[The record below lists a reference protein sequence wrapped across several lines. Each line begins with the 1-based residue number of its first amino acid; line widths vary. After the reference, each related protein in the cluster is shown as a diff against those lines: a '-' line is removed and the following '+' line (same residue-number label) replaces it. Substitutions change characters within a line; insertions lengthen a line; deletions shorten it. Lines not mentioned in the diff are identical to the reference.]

1 MHQAV
6 LVHTYVD
13 EGAKGG
19 DVADRAFEHHAFFQ
33 IFDVFDAVVETRHL
47 EVRARVTARLFQL
60 GEDVFDCDD
69 AEFLVGK
76 QLGAQ
81 RFEHVGTAHEL
92 GHRLACVEHD
102 LLDHGVGFGVN
113 AGAVQRVAAGVQTQK
128 PGALLEG
135 LGAQAGHFE
144 QVGAAAKGAVGVTPA
159 HHRLGHRLAQARHT
173 GQQRHAGG
181 VQVHAHA
188 VDAILDHRVQAA
200 RQLALV
206 HIVLVLAHADGL
218 GVDLHQLGQR
228 VLQSP
233 RNAGRA
239 TQADVHVRHFLR
251 GKFTGR
257 IHRRTRLADH
267 HLVDWPVGAG

>member
-33 IFDVFDAVVETRHL
+33 VLDVFHAVIETRHL
-47 EVRARVTARLFQL
+47 EVRARVAARLFQL
-60 GEDVFDCDD
+60 GQDVLDRDD
-69 AEFLVGK
+69 AKFLVGK

-81 RFEHVGTAHEL
+81 RFQHVGAAHEF
-92 GHRLACVEHD
+92 GHRLAGVQHD
-102 LLDHGVGFGVN
+102 LLDHRVGFGVN

-128 PGALLEG
+128 PGALLESF
-135 LGAQAGHFE
+135 GAQAGHLE
-144 QVGAAAKGAVGVTPA
+144 QVSTAAEGAVGFPPA

-181 VQVHAHA
+181 VEVHAHA
-188 VDAILDHRVQAA
+188 VDAILDHGVQAA

-228 VLQSP
+228 VLQAP

-239 TQADVHVRHFLR
+239 TQADVHVGHFL
-251 GKFTGR
+251 
-257 IHRRTRLADH
+257 
-267 HLVDWPVGAG
+267 